1 VASNNM
7 PPEYRAYQKKLE
19 RLAAGTFPR
28 VIADTVNT
36 VAGFAHIQ
44 SIRNVRERMV
54 LRNAYTE
61 RSIRYYKANPKADAT
76 KINAVTGSVQPYM
89 ALQEKG
95 GYRRPKRGR
104 KAPVATLA
112 ARGGSSTRV
121 VLRKFMAGT
130 LFKDMFVGVPR
141 GIMGKGPY
149 AGGKRPLGVYLR
161 HNKNK
166 RLTMLRN
173 LASDRVPIK
182 ATKWHTDAIAKYS
195 SRSFMTAEFLR
206 QARYLLKK

>member
-1 VASNNM
+1 MSKNQM
-7 PPEYRAYQKKLE
+7 PPEYRAYQKRLE

-28 VIADTVNT
+28 VVADTINT

-104 KAPVATLA
+104 KAPVATLE
-112 ARGGSSTRV
+112 ARGGSKTRV
-121 VLRKFMAGT
+121 VRKRFHAGQ
-130 LFKDMFVGVPR
+130 LGKKQF
-141 GIMGKGPY
+141 IGKGHK
-149 AGGKRPLGVYLR
+149 GSRPTAVWERRSG
-161 HNKNK
+161 NKEIK
-166 RLTMLRN
+166 MIRN
-173 LASDRVPIK
+173 LGDEKIPVKTRS
-182 ATKWHTDAIAKYS
+182 WHTDAVKKYS
-195 SRSFMTAEFLR
+195 SKKDMSNIFMRLAKEAL
-206 QARYLLKK
+206 AKDKK